1 MDYEDRISIPTP
13 EGVEIEL
20 VLAGLGSRLA
30 AAMLD
35 WIIINGILLSLWI
48 AGLVVAMPVDPA
60 SGMLA
65 AGLISI
71 TFLVLFGYDTA
82 FETLNSGRTPGKR
95 LLGIRVVR
103 YGGEPPGFMA
113 AAIRNLLRLVDVGLL
128 PVGVLC
134 ILFTAR
140 HQRLGD
146 LAAGT
151 LVVRELRPGVMAPA
165 SWAAGEWTAADR
177 YAGWDVSGVSA
188 AEVATVRR
196 FLERRRSLDPNAR
209 YHLAEELAGRL
220 RPRVAGNP
228 AGISAEEFLEGLSV
242 AKAARS

>member
-1 MDYEDRISIPTP
+1 MEYEDRISIPTP
-13 EGVEIEL
+13 EGVEIEM

-48 AGLVVAMPVDPA
+48 VGLVIAIPA
-60 SGMLA
+60 DLA
-65 AGLISI
+65 GGVLTAGLISI

-103 YGGEPPGFMA
+103 YGGEPPGFLA
-113 AAIRNLLRLVDVGLL
+113 AAVRNLLRLVDVGIL

-140 HQRLGD
+140 HQRVGD

-151 LVVRELRPGVMAPA
+151 LVVRELRPGVAAPA
-165 SWAAGEWTAADR
+165 SWVAGGWTGAER
-177 YAGWDVSGVSA
+177 YAGWDVSGVTP

-196 FLERRRSLDPNAR
+196 FLERRHTLDPAAR
-209 YHLAEELAGRL
+209 HRLGEELAVRL
-220 RPRVAGNP
+220 RPRVAGVP
-228 AGISAEEFLEGLSV
+228 PGAGAEEFLEGLSA
-242 AKAARS
+242 AKAARA

>member
-1 MDYEDRISIPTP
+1 VDYEDRISIPTP
-13 EGVEIEL
+13 EGVEIEM

-30 AAMLD
+30 ASLVD
-35 WIIINGILLSLWI
+35 WIIINGIVLSLWVS
-48 AGLVVAMPVDPA
+48 GLVIAVPTD
-60 SGMLA
+60 LA
-65 AGLISI
+65 GGVLTAGLISI

-103 YGGEPPGFMA
+103 YGGAPPGFLA
-113 AAIRNLLRLVDVGLL
+113 AAVRNLLRLVDVGIL
-128 PVGVLC
+128 PVGVLL

-151 LVVRELRPGVMAPA
+151 LVVRELRSGVAAPA
-165 SWAAGEWTAADR
+165 PWAPGHWNGAER
-177 YAGWDVSGVSA
+177 YAGWDVSGVTP

-196 FLERRRSLDPNAR
+196 FLERRHNLDPAAR
-209 YHLAEELAGRL
+209 HRLGEELAVRL
-220 RPRVAGNP
+220 RPRVAGVP
-228 AGISAEEFLEGLSV
+228 PGVSAEEFLEGLSA
-242 AKAARS
+242 AKAARA